1 MGRYYNGDIEGKF
14 LFGIQKSNDADFFG
28 SKGQPEDIIYN
39 FGEIQLDEINAG
51 IKKCYEKLGQ
61 AKERLDSYFDDNDM
75 FNEETI
81 DKYFQKKYNETIN
94 VSKTLKWYARLKL
107 GEQIKNC
114 VEDKGYC
121 YFRAEL

>member
-28 SKGQPEDIIYN
+28 SKGQPEDIIYH

-61 AKERLDSYFDDNDM
+61 AKKGLDSYFDDNDM
-75 FNEETI
+75 FNNEEI
-81 DKYFQKKYNETIN
+81 DKHFQKKYSETIN

-114 VEDKGYC
+114 VEEKGYC

>member
-28 SKGQPEDIIYN
+28 SKGQPEDIIYH

-51 IKKCYEKLGQ
+51 IKKCYEKLGR
-61 AKERLDSYFDDNDM
+61 AKKGLDSYFDDNDM
-75 FNEETI
+75 FNNEEI
-81 DKYFQKKYNETIN
+81 DKHFQKKYSETIN

-114 VEDKGYC
+114 VEEKGYC

>member
-28 SKGQPEDIIYN
+28 SKGKPEDIIYH
-39 FGEIQLDEINAG
+39 FGEIQLDEINTG

-61 AKERLDSYFDDNDM
+61 AKEKLDSYFDDNDM
-75 FNEETI
+75 FNDETI
-81 DKYFQKKYNETIN
+81 DKHFQKKYNETIN

-114 VEDKGYC
+114 VEEKGYC